1 MIKLRTI
8 VNEVLL
14 KEEEQITW
22 GQVAQMF
29 DGLKKA
35 QNKETG
41 KDAAKGLGKIGLSLL
56 GIDAINQALE
66 FIGNA
71 QDYTGAAKALF
82 SLGKNYSYQALKDP
96 KGSELK
102 KLTGPFWKA
111 IKLSPEVS
119 QMLDDKIEAQFINQV
134 LLPKLNEPGS
144 ANEPIPNMDE
154 VLGKWLNDNG
164 LVAKTNIQFKG
175 KQGDL

>member
-22 GQVAQMF
+22 GEVSNLFAK
-29 DGLKKA
+29 LKKR
-35 QNKETG
+35 QTTG
-41 KDAAKGLGKIGLSLL
+41 EAVNVFGKIGLSLL
-56 GIDAINQALE
+56 GIDAIDAALE

-71 QDYTGAAKALF
+71 QDYYGAAKALF
-82 SLGKNYSYQALKDP
+82 SLGQNYSNQALKDP

-164 LVAKTNIQFKG
+164 LVANTNIHFKG
-175 KQGDL
+175 KQGD

>member
-22 GQVAQMF
+22 GEVSNLFAK
-29 DGLKKA
+29 LKKR
-35 QNKETG
+35 QTTG
-41 KDAAKGLGKIGLSLL
+41 EAVNVFGKIGLSLL
-56 GIDAINQALE
+56 GIDAIDAALE
-66 FIGNA
+66 FIGDG
-71 QDYTGAAKALF
+71 QDLADTAKAFL
-82 SLGKNYSYQALKDP
+82 SLGKSYSNQTLKEP

-134 LLPKLNEPGS
+134 LLPKLNQPGS
-144 ANEPIPNMDE
+144 ANEPLPNMDE
-154 VLGKWLNDNG
+154 LLGKWLNDNG

>member
-22 GQVAQMF
+22 GQVSNLF
-29 DGLKKA
+29 TKLK
-35 QNKETG
+35 QNQARDIG

-56 GIDAINQALE
+56 GIDTINQALE

-71 QDYTGAAKALF
+71 QDYAGAAKALF
-82 SLGKNYSYQALKDP
+82 SLGKNYSNQALKDP

-102 KLTGPFWKA
+102 KLTGPFWAA

-144 ANEPIPNMDE
+144 ENQPIPNMDE
-154 VLGKWLNDNG
+154 LLGKWLNDKG
-164 LVAKTNIQFKG
+164 LVANTNIQFKG

>member
-22 GQVAQMF
+22 GEVSNLFAK
-29 DGLKKA
+29 LKKR
-35 QNKETG
+35 QTTG
-41 KDAAKGLGKIGLSLL
+41 EAVNVFGKIGLSLL
-56 GIDAINQALE
+56 GIDAIDAALE
-66 FIGNA
+66 FIGDGG
-71 QDYTGAAKALF
+71 QDLADTAKAFL
-82 SLGKNYSYQALKDP
+82 SLGKSYSNQTLKEP

-119 QMLDDKIEAQFINQV
+119 ILLDDKIEAQFINQV
-134 LLPKLNEPGS
+134 LLS
-144 ANEPIPNMDE
+144 ANEPLPNMDE
-154 VLGKWLNDNG
+154 LLGKWLNDNG
-164 LVAKTNIQFKG
+164 LVAKTDIQFKG
-175 KQGDL
+175 KTGEL

>member
-22 GQVAQMF
+22 GEVSNLFAK
-29 DGLKKA
+29 LKKR
-35 QNKETG
+35 QTTG
-41 KDAAKGLGKIGLSLL
+41 EAVNVFGKIGLSLL
-56 GIDAINQALE
+56 GIDSVTKALE

-71 QDYTGAAKALF
+71 QDYYGAAKALF
-82 SLGKNYSYQALKDP
+82 SLGKSYSNQTLKEP

-119 QMLDDKIEAQFINQV
+119 ILLDDKIEAQFINQV

-154 VLGKWLNDNG
+154 LLGKWLNDNG
-164 LVAKTNIQFKG
+164 LVAKTNIRFKG
-175 KQGDL
+175 KQGEL